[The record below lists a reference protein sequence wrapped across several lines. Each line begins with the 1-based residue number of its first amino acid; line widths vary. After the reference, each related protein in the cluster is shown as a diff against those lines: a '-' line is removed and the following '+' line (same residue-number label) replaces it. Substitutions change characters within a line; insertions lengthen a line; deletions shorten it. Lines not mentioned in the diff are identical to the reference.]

1 MKKEILKSLFQ
12 LLLLAAVVMFLAYV
26 LPAWAVRGLILLAL
40 IAVLVV
46 QMATGIANINYN
58 GNDNY
63 NGNEEATDEQAD

>member
-26 LPAWAVRGLILLAL
+26 LPAWAVRGLILLVM

-46 QMATGIANINYN
+46 QMATGIANADA
-58 GNDNY
+58 NDND

>member
-26 LPAWAVRGLILLAL
+26 LPAWAVRGLILLVM

-46 QMATGIANINYN
+46 QMATGIANTDYN
-58 GNDNY
+58 GFD
-63 NGNEEATDEQAD
+63 NGNERDDHEQAD